1 MALIKKYN
9 TGGSFKDYVNERL
22 LKGDLPL
29 TTKSYSYMQ
38 DALQTFDPNTVSS
51 DQPVGELKKTWA
63 GQFNLD
69 STNTNAYLANLY
81 KEYQQAAPKEIPIT
95 PIGSE
100 EMLLAK
106 LKMARLPAPR
116 RDAKAVIKSVVH

>member
-29 TTKSYSYMQ
+29 TNKSYSYVQ
-38 DALQTFDPNTVSS
+38 DALQKFDPNTVSS

-81 KEYQQAAPKEIPIT
+81 QDFQKAAPSEVSIT
-95 PIGSE
+95 PEGG
-100 EMLLAK
+100 
-106 LKMARLPAPR
+106 
-116 RDAKAVIKSVVH
+116 